1 MEKIST
7 IKKNIFQFIEY
18 KGITK
23 EEFYEKTEISSSNF
37 KGTNR
42 QSEIGG
48 DKIIKILTI
57 YPEINA
63 EWLLTGKGEMLK
75 ENIPILQK
83 NKGKKSNQNNIN
95 GQVSG
100 DISILQN
107 ELSDFIEIQK
117 SMNEIIKTTQ
127 NQLTESQ
134 KQVNTLLEILKNK

>member
-1 MEKIST
+1 M
-7 IKKNIFQFIEY
+7 
-18 KGITK
+18 
-23 EEFYEKTEISSSNF
+23 
-37 KGTNR
+37 
-42 QSEIGG
+42 
-48 DKIIKILTI
+48 
-57 YPEINA
+57 
-63 EWLLTGKGEMLK
+63 LTGKGEMLK

-83 NKGKKSNQNNIN
+83 NEGKKSNQNNIN
-95 GQVSG
+95 GQISG